1 MTTPHT
7 RAALLDGSRGR
18 LADPVFKA
26 VVTASAM
33 FVLFL
38 LAFMIIRTTANAWP
52 IFAKE
57 GLGFFT
63 GAEWRAGQTRDLPN
77 IHGTYGALPFMYG
90 TLVTSLIALT
100 LALPVAVAV
109 ALFITQ
115 IAPRRLRNP
124 LSYTVET
131 LAAVPSIVYGLWGLL
146 FFLPTVIR
154 PVMER
159 LNAWFGGFFLFEGP
173 VFGLSYF
180 AAGVVLSIMILP
192 VMTAIIREV
201 FAAAPRSELH
211 AAYALGATRWEVIRK
226 ILLPRSFSGIVG
238 GSMLGLGRAVGE
250 TVAVAML
257 VGGSQAMGYSLFF
270 AGDTMAAHIFNTFQ
284 EAVPETVLGLTA
296 IGVALFLF
304 TFAINLLA
312 RLLVW
317 RLGRNLGDAAV

>member
-1 MTTPHT
+1 MTAPATRTPL
-7 RAALLDGSRGR
+7 RGAARGR
-18 LADPVFKA
+18 LADPLFKA
-26 VVTASAM
+26 AVTAAAM

-38 LAFMIIRTTANAWP
+38 LAFMIIRTTADSWP

-63 GAEWRAGQTRDLPN
+63 GTDWKAGQTRDLPD

-90 TLVTSLIALT
+90 TLVTSLIALA

-146 FFLPTVIR
+146 FFLPVVIR
-154 PVMER
+154 PAMER
-159 LNAWFGGFFLFEGP
+159 LHAWFGGFFLFEGP

-192 VMTAIIREV
+192 IITAIIRRGLRRRPERRDARRLRAGGHPLGGDPQG
-201 FAAAPRSELH
+201 AAATQLLRRRRGQH
-211 AAYALGATRWEVIRK
+211 ARPGPSRR
-226 ILLPRSFSGIVG
+226 
-238 GSMLGLGRAVGE
+238 
-250 TVAVAML
+250 
-257 VGGSQAMGYSLFF
+257 
-270 AGDTMAAHIFNTFQ
+270 
-284 EAVPETVLGLTA
+284 
-296 IGVALFLF
+296 
-304 TFAINLLA
+304 
-312 RLLVW
+312 
-317 RLGRNLGDAAV
+317 